1 MTSLRKLRCGSFRKK
16 RGWVCSVYQLSSS
29 FSPTKIVQKGGYSLI
44 RNILGPLIKNSWENV
59 HKRGREV
66 TPLADKKTQGS
77 IWCCPFREVVNVDIR
92 GGGWWFMYVHNPKSL
107 CFLEEL
113 LQYLCNWIKTFL
125 VPDLSFQSIP
135 VVLSWQL
142 GEPSC
147 PRSHPFLDC
156 LSASPEI
163 ISSFNRWGKTFPWHY
178 MKRDY

>member
-1 MTSLRKLRCGSFRKK
+1 MS
-16 RGWVCSVYQLSSS
+16 
-29 FSPTKIVQKGGYSLI
+29 IKGEGRLP
-44 RNILGPLIKNSWENV
+44 PLQ
-59 HKRGREV
+59 
-66 TPLADKKTQGS
+66 TKKTQGI
-77 IWCCPFREVVNVDIR
+77 IWCCPFREVVIVDIR

-163 ISSFNRWGKTFPWHY
+163 ISSFNRWGKKFPVALYEKGLLKHSKHCQGHNWDMDWVLFLFRVFY
-178 MKRDY
+178 LNQKLKVRFFMLCLIWQVWWVRFGWAKIIL